1 MTDFKREQISK
12 KSKSDDCIIRKITFL
27 ISCPIK
33 NSFEMDGTPIYRNI
47 FDTMNLENKLYNRIK
62 KFKVCNVI
70 LQLKQ

>member
-1 MTDFKREQISK
+1 
-12 KSKSDDCIIRKITFL
+12 
-27 ISCPIK
+27 
-33 NSFEMDGTPIYRNI
+33 MDGTPIYRNI